1 MHLITSDRLTKRNG
15 QMSNTIRKK
24 GGHQWWLSKKRKNEY
39 YEEKDLVGYKYYS
52 RHKTYDDYVKWQHR
66 DKKVDGDIKKCFK
79 EASNRNRRSI
89 LRRENHKILIDPEYD
104 YLTPCEKEWE
114 DPWGW
119 W

>member
-1 MHLITSDRLTKRNG
+1 
-15 QMSNTIRKK
+15 MSNTIRKK
-24 GGHQWWLSKKRKNEY
+24 GGHQWWLSKKRKNSY
-39 YEEKDLVGYKYYS
+39 DEEKDLDGRYNYYS

-66 DKKVDGDIKKCFK
+66 DKKVDGDINKCFK
-79 EASNRNRRSI
+79 DASNRNRRSL

-104 YLTPCEKEWE
+104 YLTPCKKEWV